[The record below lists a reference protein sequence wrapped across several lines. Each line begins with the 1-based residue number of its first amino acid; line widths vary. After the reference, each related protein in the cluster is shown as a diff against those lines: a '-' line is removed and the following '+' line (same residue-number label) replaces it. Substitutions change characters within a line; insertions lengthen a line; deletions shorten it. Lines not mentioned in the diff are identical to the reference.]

1 MRGFLHARL
10 HQTRSLTRMSKPD
23 TPRSAERSRRA
34 ARLEKLTVGFEDPF
48 HLTQSAK
55 THSAREIKERY
66 AALPASQRTSDT
78 VKVAGRF
85 ETFVNEWEIANA
97 FSELNDPRE
106 HDARLLDQASQASSV
121 IQLRP

>member
-1 MRGFLHARL
+1 MRRW
-10 HQTRSLTRMSKPD
+10 
-23 TPRSAERSRRA
+23 
-34 ARLEKLTVGFEDPF
+34 
-48 HLTQSAK
+48 
-55 THSAREIKERY
+55 
-66 AALPASQRTSDT
+66 TSDT